1 MGKIFKGIVAIIY
14 LLFILAMTA
23 LILFFIRY
31 AILNYMTEI
40 KVTLVGIILLCIVA
54 DAPVILSDE
63 DRH

>member
-14 LLFILAMTA
+14 LLFILATFA
-23 LILFFIRY
+23 LTVFFIRY
-31 AILNYMTEI
+31 AILKYTTEI
-40 KVTLVGIILLCIVA
+40 KVIIVAVILLCIVA

>member
-40 KVTLVGIILLCIVA
+40 KVMLVGAILLCIVA
-54 DAPVILSDE
+54 DAPVILSDK